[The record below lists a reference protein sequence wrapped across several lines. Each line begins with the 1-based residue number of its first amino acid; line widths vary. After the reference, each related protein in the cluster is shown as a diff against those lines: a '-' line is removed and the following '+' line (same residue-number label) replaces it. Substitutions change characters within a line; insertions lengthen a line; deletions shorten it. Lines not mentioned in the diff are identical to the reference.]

1 MAVVKLGK
9 PVKSNLGG
17 PNGAMAYIIDPAKTD
32 GGRLVSSNYERT
44 GTDYDALADP
54 MLEDNENSPK
64 GIQKNSRL
72 AYHIKLSFSPDDPVT
87 PERVHELGVEF
98 AHRITSD
105 EYKFVVATHTDR
117 HHLHDHI
124 MVCAASRYGKHLK
137 VELPKDIIEQWRV
150 IANEISEREGLSVIF
165 NPATERVARKMR
177 GDETT
182 PNEDPTTQARDPKHV
197 EETSEPGTAAT
208 ARTTRRAEN
217 EEPMERRYGMSM
229 EEIYASAKGLGVK
242 DQLRMLI
249 DLTWPA
255 RRTSRTGGT
264 CSTCRAWT

>member
-1 MAVVKLGK
+1 
-9 PVKSNLGG
+9 
-17 PNGAMAYIIDPAKTD
+17 
-32 GGRLVSSNYERT
+32 
-44 GTDYDALADP
+44 
-54 MLEDNENSPK
+54 
-64 GIQKNSRL
+64 
-72 AYHIKLSFSPDDPVT
+72 
-87 PERVHELGVEF
+87 
-98 AHRITSD
+98 
-105 EYKFVVATHTDR
+105 
-117 HHLHDHI
+117 
-124 MVCAASRYGKHLK
+124 
-137 VELPKDIIEQWRV
+137 
-150 IANEISEREGLSVIF
+150 
-165 NPATERVARKMR
+165 MR
-177 GDETT
+177 GAETT
-182 PNEDPTTQARDPKHV
+182 PNEDPTTQALDPKHV